1 MELLILVVV
10 LGIKHLCPNALMY
23 HSLNPSSGS
32 VFSHLSIH
40 ACMHASFY
48 PASSI
53 HVALLELFKLS
64 RYITLSDRT
73 YWETNPCS
81 TCELETTVAEYS
93 MKVVLPDTHGRMCQ
107 LPPLWLM
114 PPIPHLF
121 NGSMTPTHCIVPQDM
136 YPGNQ
141 SGPLLEEE
149 ERNESAV
156 ASCLCPTLVL

>member
-1 MELLILVVV
+1 MFYDTWLQANCRFCFYLWSLAFSSSAGSQLCFTFKNMELLILVVV

-40 ACMHASFY
+40 ACMHVSFY

-107 LPPLWLM
+107 LPPL
-114 PPIPHLF
+114 
-121 NGSMTPTHCIVPQDM
+121 
-136 YPGNQ
+136 
-141 SGPLLEEE
+141 
-149 ERNESAV
+149 
-156 ASCLCPTLVL
+156 